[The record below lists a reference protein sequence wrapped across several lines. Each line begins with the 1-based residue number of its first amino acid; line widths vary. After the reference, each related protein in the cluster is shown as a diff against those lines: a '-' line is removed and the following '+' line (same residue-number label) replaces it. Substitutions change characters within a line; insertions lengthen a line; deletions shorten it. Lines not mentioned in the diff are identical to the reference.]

1 MSDSN
6 GKSRKYLTSSELYDE
21 VFRFFL
27 LSFHSFSI

>member
-21 VFRFFL
+21 VFRFFAFV
-27 LSFHSFSI
+27 S

>member
-21 VFRFFL
+21 VFRFL